1 MPKHSKRYN
10 EIVKKIEREKFYS
23 LEEAVKL
30 IKEIANAKFNETIEL
45 SLKTGID
52 PKKNEQQVRNTI
64 SLPHGTGKNV
74 RVLVFAVGPNAQAA
88 KEAGA
93 DYVGGEELAQKILSE
108 GFLDF
113 DVAIASPDTMG
124 FVGKLGKVLGPRGL
138 MPSPK
143 SGTVTSNIAEAVKS
157 FKAGRV
163 EVRNDKTGN
172 LHLPVGKRDFE
183 SEKLAENIKSAVQ
196 QINALRPQGIKGRFL
211 QKIVVSPTMGPGVK
225 LDLSQFEI

>member
-10 EIVKKIEREKFYS
+10 EIVKKVEREKFYS

-52 PKKNEQQVRNTI
+52 PKKNEQQVRSTI
-64 SLPHGTGKNV
+64 SLPHGTGKSV

-88 KEAGA
+88 REAGA

-108 GFLDF
+108 GFTDF

-143 SGTVTSNIAEAVKS
+143 SGTVTPNVAEAVKS
-157 FKAGRV
+157 FKSGRV

-172 LHLPVGKRDFE
+172 LHLPVGKRDFDA
-183 SEKLAENIKSAVQ
+183 EKLTENIKSAVQ

>member
-10 EIVKKIEREKFYS
+10 ELVKKVDREKFYS
-23 LEEAVKL
+23 LEDAVKL
-30 IKEIANAKFNETIEL
+30 IKEVANAKFNETIEL

-64 SLPHGTGKNV
+64 SLPYGTGKSV
-74 RVLVFAVGPNAQAA
+74 KVLVFAVGPNAQLA

-93 DYVGGEELAQKILSE
+93 DYVGGEELAQKILTE
-108 GFLDF
+108 GFIDF
-113 DVAIASPDTMG
+113 NVAIASPDTMG
-124 FVGKLGKVLGPRGL
+124 FVGKLGKILGPRGL

-143 SGTVTSNIAEAVKS
+143 SGTVTTNIAEAVKS

-183 SEKLAENIKSAVQ
+183 TEKLAENVKSAIQ
-196 QINALRPQGIKGRFL
+196 QINALRPQGVKGRFL
-211 QKIVVSPTMGPGVK
+211 QKIVISPTMGPGIK

>member
-10 EIVKKIEREKFYS
+10 EAAKAVDRNKFYS
-23 LEEAVKL
+23 LDDAVKL
-30 IKEIANAKFNETIEL
+30 VKATSTVKFNETIEMAI
-45 SLKTGID
+45 KTGID

-64 SLPHGTGKNV
+64 NLPNGTGKSV
-74 RVLVFAVGPNAQAA
+74 KVLVFAVGPNAEAA
-88 KEAGA
+88 KAAGA
-93 DYVGGEELAQKILSE
+93 DYVGGEELAQKITSE

-113 DVAIASPDTMG
+113 DVAIASPDTMS

-143 SGTVTSNIAEAVKS
+143 SGTVTPNIAEAVKS

-172 LHLPVGKRDFE
+172 LHLPVGKREFE
-183 SEKLAENIKSAVQ
+183 EDKLKENIKSAVQ
-196 QINALRPQGIKGRFL
+196 QINALRPQGVKGRFL
-211 QKIVVSPTMGPGVK
+211 QKVVISATMGPGIK
-225 LDLSQFEI
+225 LDLSQFED

>member
-1 MPKHSKRYN
+1 MAKHSKRYT
-10 EIVKKIEREKFYS
+10 EAVKKVDRNKLYS
-23 LEEAVKL
+23 LEDAVRL
-30 IKEIANAKFNETIEL
+30 IKETSTVKFNETIEM
-45 SLKTGID
+45 SVKTGID

-64 SLPHGTGKNV
+64 TLPNGTGKSV
-74 RVLVFAVGPNAQAA
+74 KVLVFAVGPNAEAA
-88 KEAGA
+88 RAAGA
-93 DYVGGEELAQKILSE
+93 DYVGGEELAQKIASE

-143 SGTVTSNIAEAVKS
+143 SGTVTPNIAEAVKS

-172 LHLPVGKRDFE
+172 LHLPVGKKEFE
-183 SEKLAENIKSAVQ
+183 SDKLSENIKSAVQ
-196 QINALRPQGIKGRFL
+196 QINALRPQGVKGRFL
-211 QKIVVSPTMGPGVK
+211 QKLVVSSTMGPGIK
-225 LDLSQFEI
+225 LDISQFEA

>member
-1 MPKHSKRYN
+1 MAKHSKRYI
-10 EIVKKIEREKFYS
+10 EAAKKVDRNKLYS
-23 LEEAVKL
+23 LEDAVRL
-30 IKEIANAKFNETIEL
+30 IKETSTVKFNETIEM
-45 SLKTGID
+45 SIKTGID

-64 SLPHGTGKNV
+64 TLPNGTGKSV
-74 RVLVFAVGPNAQAA
+74 KVLVFAVGPNAEAA
-88 KEAGA
+88 RTAGA
-93 DYVGGEELAQKILSE
+93 DYVGGEELAQKITSE

-143 SGTVTSNIAEAVKS
+143 SGTVTPNIAEAVKS

-172 LHLPVGKRDFE
+172 LHLPVGKKEFE
-183 SEKLAENIKSAVQ
+183 SDKLSENIKSAVQ
-196 QINALRPQGIKGRFL
+196 QINALRPQGVKGRFL
-211 QKIVVSPTMGPGVK
+211 QKLVVSSTMGPGIK
-225 LDLSQFEI
+225 LDISQFEA